1 MRRDACIFMAIPVS
15 ISVYEHAARLIS
27 RRPWD
32 VSRDRDLLLA
42 AHRAAYQ
49 LYRHFPVVIGID
61 IYNLEA
67 EAYGCVVREP
77 PGNGVPAII
86 EPRFSTLDEATTIQ
100 PFDPDRNGR
109 LPLIVEVAARLQREF
124 PEADVRVPVSGPFS
138 IAQNL
143 LGLSELIM
151 AAALEPENVRR
162 FLHRLVPGQLAYCRS
177 ARRAGV
183 KVAFFESA
191 AAPPL
196 LSPKQFREIELP
208 PLKEAMTGV
217 SKIMGQS
224 VPCILG
230 GDTQKI
236 VPELLETGTRFL
248 ICPAETDRLVFLGKT
263 AAHPEVTVRINLNSA
278 LCVGGSREAIA
289 REIDAVAELAA
300 RSPNPVM
307 LGTGALPYETPSENV
322 LFIIEYASGCA
333 RGVAGGPLNSEP

>member
-1 MRRDACIFMAIPVS
+1 MAIPVS
-15 ISVYEHAARLIS
+15 ISVYEHAARLID

-61 IYNLEA
+61 IYNPEA

-77 PGNGVPAII
+77 PGNGIPAIT
-86 EPRFSTLDEATTIQ
+86 EPRFATLDEATNIQ
-100 PFDPDRNGR
+100 PFDPDRDGR
-109 LPLIVEVAARLQREF
+109 LPMIVEVASRLQREF

-143 LGLSELIM
+143 LGLTELIM

-162 FLHRLVPGQLAYCRS
+162 FLHRLIPGQLAYCR
-177 ARRAGV
+177 AAQRAGV

-208 PLKEAMTGV
+208 PLKEAMAGV
-217 SKIMGQS
+217 SKILGQP

-248 ICPAETDRLVFLGKT
+248 ICPAETDRRVFLGKT
-263 AAHPEVTVRINLNSA
+263 AANPEVTVRVNLNPA
-278 LCVGGSREAIA
+278 LYVGGSREAIA
-289 REIDAVAELAA
+289 REIEAVAELAA
-300 RSPNPVM
+300 RSPNPVL

-322 LFIIEYASGCA
+322 LFIIEYAAGRA
-333 RGVAGGPLNSEP
+333 RGIGKEAV